1 VTAPIS
7 GLGLRQADVGNNVT
21 TSDTNGLVII
31 TQLQPITA
39 IFSIPEDNIP
49 KVLQQLQ
56 SGASCRPRP
65 GTASRRRNWPTACC

>member
-1 VTAPIS
+1 GSVASARLQLSFTRVIAPIS
-7 GLGLRQADVGNNVT
+7 GRLGLRQADVGNNVT

-56 SGASCRPRP
+56 SGRKLPA
-65 GTASRRRNWPTACC
+65 